1 MLIKVYSDAASQG
14 NPGNSGAGLVIL
26 YNGQQIQ
33 QHRYLGTMSNHEA
46 EFAAAIWAFQVLATL
61 SNESDTIMYY
71 ADAKIVI
78 DSIHKRYAK
87 HFGPQLAQLLTYYD
101 RYHLI
106 IATWLPEKQNHGAH
120 QLAWQAIHHQR

>member
-33 QHRYLGTMSNHEA
+33 QHRYLGNMSNHEA
-46 EFAAAIWAFQVLATL
+46 EFAAAIWAFRVLAPL
-61 SNESDTIMYY
+61 RNESATIMYY
-71 ADAKIVI
+71 AATKIVI

-87 HFGPQLAQLLTYYD
+87 HF
-101 RYHLI
+101 
-106 IATWLPEKQNHGAH
+106 
-120 QLAWQAIHHQR
+120 